1 MSLVE
6 SKGALAKAARDLFSR
21 WADAR
26 ANWSDAQSDAFEK
39 KYLLPLEE
47 SMRSAMG
54 AMDQLNVIL
63 QKIERD
69 CE

>member
-6 SKGALAKAARDLFSR
+6 SKSALSKAGRDLISR

-26 ANWSDAQSDAFEK
+26 ANWSDAQADAFEK
-39 KYLLPLEE
+39 KYLLPLEDCL
-47 SMRSAMG
+47 RSALS
-54 AMDQLNVIL
+54 AIDQLNVVL